1 MGLVF
6 RFSVVFVHYAVVF
19 FCWKSGFFF
28 LLIFFSVLIHALE
41 SPSLVC
47 SELLMV
53 MNLI

>member
-1 MGLVF
+1 MLLCF
-6 RFSVVFVHYAVVF
+6 FVGNL
-19 FCWKSGFFF
+19 GFFL